1 MSITPSPV
9 PRPGGES
16 SAASTAPPAAP
27 AGGGGSRSW
36 VPVLLLTIL
45 ILLTSGG
52 LGYYSYQLN
61 LRIEERMEEM
71 KTGFEGTFAS
81 QNEIL
86 QGIGQRLDQ
95 GDERYAS
102 LQGEFAVT
110 RERLGLTRNELQR
123 ARQIS
128 AELADQQKS
137 SAELLTNQLDQLQ
150 EEQVSTKGSVGT
162 LTVDVD
168 EVKEDVKST
177 QDLLA
182 STQTELQRVKGDL
195 GVQSDL
201 IAHNAQEL
209 DSLRELGERAY
220 FEFDLRKTRR
230 PQRVGQI
237 ALQLRKT
244 DVKRQKYTIHLVADD
259 RTIEK
264 KDKTVHEPVQFY
276 RPGDGLPTEIVVNQ
290 IFKDRIVGYI
300 STPKVAGPSRTPM
313 ETTS

>member
-1 MSITPSPV
+1 MSITPSPI
-9 PRPGGES
+9 PRSGGES
-16 SAASTAPPAAP
+16 SADSSAPSTPT
-27 AGGGGSRSW
+27 GGGGGQSLQS
-36 VPVLLLTIL
+36 VILLVVL
-45 ILLTSGG
+45 ILVVAGG
-52 LGYYSYQLN
+52 LGFYSYQLTN
-61 LRIEERMEEM
+61 RLEEVK
-71 KTGFEGTFAS
+71 KTLAS

-86 QGIGQRLDQ
+86 QSIGQRLDA
-95 GDERYAS
+95 GDERYAD
-102 LQGEFAVT
+102 LQGEFSVT

-128 AELADQQKS
+128 AELAERQRA
-137 SAELLTNQLDQLQ
+137 SATLLTSQLGQLQ
-150 EEQVSTKGSVGT
+150 QEQVTTQGSVGT
-162 LTVDVD
+162 LEVDVV
-168 EVKEDVKST
+168 EVKEEVKST
-177 QDLLA
+177 QELLA
-182 STQTELQRVKGDL
+182 STQMELQRVKGDL

-201 IAHNAQEL
+201 IAHNAGEL
-209 DSLRELGERAY
+209 DSLRKLGERAY

-230 PQRVGQI
+230 PQRVGEI

-300 STPKVAGPSRTPM
+300 SAPKAKGPSRTPM
-313 ETTS
+313 GSAS

>member
-1 MSITPSPV
+1 MSITPSPI
-9 PRPGGES
+9 PRPEGTSSAS
-16 SAASTAPPAAP
+16 SAASTPPPAAP
-27 AGGGGSRSW
+27 AGGGGGSSFW
-36 VPVLLLTIL
+36 VPALLLIIL

-52 LGYYSYQLN
+52 LGFYSYQLN
-61 LRIEERMEEM
+61 NRLEEM
-71 KTGFEGTFAS
+71 KNGFEQTFAS
-81 QNEIL
+81 QNEIF
-86 QGIGQRLDQ
+86 QAIGQRLDQ
-95 GDERYAS
+95 GDERYAG

-128 AELADQQKS
+128 ATLAEQQKAS
-137 SAELLTNQLDQLQ
+137 SELLTGQLGQLQ
-150 EEQVSTKGSVGT
+150 QEQVSTQGSVGH

-168 EVKEDVKST
+168 EVKEEVKST

-201 IAHNAQEL
+201 IAHNAGEL
-209 DSLRELGERAY
+209 DSLRKLGERAY

-237 ALQLRKT
+237 ALHLRKT

-290 IFKDRIVGYI
+290 IFKDRIVGYV
-300 STPKVAGPSRTPM
+300 SSPKVKGPGRTPM

>member
-16 SAASTAPPAAP
+16 SAASIPPPAAP

-128 AELADQQKS
+128 SELAEQQKS

-168 EVKEDVKST
+168 EVKEEVKTT

-230 PQRVGQI
+230 PQRIGQI

-300 STPKVAGPSRTPM
+300 SSPKVAGPSRTPM

>member
-52 LGYYSYQLN
+52 LGYYSYQSN

-128 AELADQQKS
+128 SELAEQQKS

-168 EVKEDVKST
+168 EVKEEVKST

>member
-27 AGGGGSRSW
+27 VGGGGSRSW

-61 LRIEERMEEM
+61 LRMEGRMEEM

-128 AELADQQKS
+128 SELAEQQKS

-168 EVKEDVKST
+168 EVKEEVKTT

>member
-1 MSITPSPV
+1 
-9 PRPGGES
+9 
-16 SAASTAPPAAP
+16 
-27 AGGGGSRSW
+27 
-36 VPVLLLTIL
+36 VLLLTIL

-128 AELADQQKS
+128 SELADQQKS

-290 IFKDRIVGYI
+290 IFKDRIVGYV
-300 STPKVAGPSRTPM
+300 SAPKVAGPSRTPM